1 MGKMPQQLE
10 EMFRYKHV
18 SPDVVFGRTIFTSQ
32 VAVGTTATLIAKA
45 LRPQVFLLVNAN
57 ENANFFIGNSEVTV
71 SSGFPI
77 LANNPLVFALL
88 ENVELYAVASAP
100 IVAYVLEMG
109 I

>member
-1 MGKMPQQLE
+1 MLPKQIE

-18 SPDVVFGRTIFTSQ
+18 SPAVVFGRTIFTSQ
-32 VAVGTTATLIAKA
+32 IAVGTTATLIAEA
-45 LRPQVFLLVNAN
+45 LRPQVFMLVNAN
-57 ENANFFIGNSEVTV
+57 TSLNFFIGNSDVTV
-71 SSGFPI
+71 LSGFPI

-88 ENVELYAVASAP
+88 ENTKLYAVASAP